1 MLPPSGCASVRGYV
15 CIVSPSTNQ
24 KALSNKR
31 TATSLV
37 MSYQYQHQDQHQQLS
52 TGTGRLNNSNTADN
66 AHRAWQSLSPT
77 PNPQDDIITHIDSHL
92 AWQDSDPL
100 PWDTR
105 PFVQEFHAYQAHA
118 ASRESRRRGSAGT
131 LVVDWDG
138 ESEGLAYYR
147 GREEG
152 LVVGGVRCDDRYA
165 ESFTA
170 RYWPERNHV
179 QGHDRDT
186 RYAYDYN
193 GDMMHVTCR
202 PSLSSYTDSNSHTHT
217 HTSPSQSAVLEYFAL
232 PVESYTTGVPFC
244 VSQNAGSGRDKD
256 LPALPV
262 KGKVVGFV
270 EKVMRKLDGL
280 GVLGKMRR
288 KREKKRKRI

>member
-1 MLPPSGCASVRGYV
+1 MFSSQS
-15 CIVSPSTNQ
+15 IVSPCTNQ

-31 TATSLV
+31 TTTSSV
-37 MSYQYQHQDQHQQLS
+37 MSYQYHHHQHQQLS
-52 TGTGRLNNSNTADN
+52 TGAGRLNNSNTADN
-66 AHRAWQSLSPT
+66 AHLTWQSLCPT
-77 PNPQDDIITHIDSHL
+77 PNPQDDLITHIDSHL

-105 PFVQEFHAYQAHA
+105 PFVHEFHAYQAHA

-138 ESEGLAYYR
+138 EGEGQAYYR
-147 GREEG
+147 GWEEG
-152 LVVGGVRCDDRYA
+152 LVAGRVRCEDRYA

-179 QGHDRDT
+179 QVYDRDT

-193 GDMMHVTCR
+193 GDMMHVTCS
-202 PSLSSYTDSNSHTHT
+202 PLLSSYTDSNSNTHTHAHT
-217 HTSPSQSAVLEYFAL
+217 HTSPSQSEVSEYFAL
-232 PVESYTTGVPFC
+232 PVESYTAGVPFC
-244 VSQNAGSGRDKD
+244 VSQNAGSGRDKA

-262 KGKVVGFV
+262 KKKVVGFV

-288 KREKKRKRI
+288 KREKQRKRI